1 MEIDHCRFLLIRR
14 RSRDFSKLSP
24 CNLEAVTLY
33 MQDTSEQ
40 THLRGKLTVKIFI
53 KIRQFSLYITYI
65 LD

>member
-1 MEIDHCRFLLIRR
+1 MEIDHCCFLPIGR

-33 MQDTSEQ
+33 MQDTPEQ

-53 KIRQFSLYITYI
+53 KIRQFSLYIT
-65 LD
+65 